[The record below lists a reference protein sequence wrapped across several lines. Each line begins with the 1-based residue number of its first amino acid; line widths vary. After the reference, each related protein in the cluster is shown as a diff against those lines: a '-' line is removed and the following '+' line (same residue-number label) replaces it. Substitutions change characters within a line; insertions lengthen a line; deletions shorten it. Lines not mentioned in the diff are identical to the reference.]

1 MSSNPLSSFGLE
13 IPQELLQRALTHASY
28 ANETGEESNE
38 RLEFLGDAVLSLA
51 VTDILF
57 HRFPE
62 RAEGELTK
70 IRAVVVSRPVL
81 AEVARKIGLGKHI
94 LLGRGAEEAGA
105 RERPSVLA
113 AALEALLGAVFLAH
127 GYPAV
132 RDLAEKLFLEEI
144 ERYAQKTPDYKSL
157 LQEWVQAQFG
167 GLPEYR
173 VVAEEGPEHKKVF
186 TVEARAGGMRAL
198 GRGRSK
204 KEAEQAA
211 AKRLYLSLA
220 ELSETGD

>member
-1 MSSNPLSSFGLE
+1 MSLTPLSSFGLE

-28 ANETGEESNE
+28 AHETGEESNE

-62 RAEGELTK
+62 REEGELTK

-81 AEVARKIGLGKHI
+81 AEVARKMGLGKHI

-132 RDLAEKLFLEEI
+132 RDVVEKLFLEEI
-144 ERYAQKTPDYKSL
+144 ARYAQEIPDYKSL
-157 LQEWVQAQFG
+157 LQEWVQAQCG

-186 TVEARAGGMRAL
+186 TVEVRAGGMRAL

-211 AKRLYLSLA
+211 AKRLYLSLS
-220 ELSETGD
+220 EFSETGD

>member
-1 MSSNPLSSFGLE
+1 
-13 IPQELLQRALTHASY
+13 LTHPSY

-51 VTDILF
+51 VTDLLF

-81 AEVARKIGLGKHI
+81 AEVARRIGLGKHI

-113 AALEALLGAVFLAH
+113 SALEALLGAAFLAQ

-132 RDLAEKLFLEEI
+132 RDLVEKLFLEEI
-144 ERYAQKTPDYKSL
+144 ERYAAEVPDYKSL
-157 LQEWVQAQFG
+157 LQEWVQAKVRRASGVPG
-167 GLPEYR
+167 GGGGGPGAQEGVYR
-173 VVAEEGPEHKKVF
+173 GGAGRRAEGPS
-186 TVEARAGGMRAL
+186 AG
-198 GRGRSK
+198 
-204 KEAEQAA
+204 EDP
-211 AKRLYLSLA
+211 KRRRNRPPRNACTFPSPT
-220 ELSETGD
+220 STKPET

>member
-13 IPQELLQRALTHASY
+13 IPPELLQRALTHASF

-51 VTDILF
+51 VTDLLF

-62 RAEGELTK
+62 REEGELTK

-81 AEVARKIGLGKHI
+81 AEVARKMGLGKHI

-113 AALEALLGAVFLAH
+113 AALEALLGAAFLTH

-132 RDLAEKLFLEEI
+132 RDLVEKLFLEEI
-144 ERYAQKTPDYKSL
+144 ERYAKEVPDYKSL
-157 LQEWVQAQFG
+157 LQEWVQARFG

-186 TVEARAGGMRAL
+186 TVEARAGERKAL
-198 GRGRSK
+198 GRGKSK

-211 AKRLYLSLA
+211 AKRLYLSLV